1 MENNSIF
8 FKHWNFWKLGTFW
21 KCDDPPPL
29 FLTFPSWNLGTF
41 WIFDD
46 PPPVGNFS
54 KVPSHFIFEG
64 SPLMHNLFFLAIFHV
79 LLQELPDFS
88 ETQKLH
94 QIIWRPTLFCRRDIS
109 HSQVY
114 FEENIISF
122 REVRY
127 LYIGKRN
134 ISLWGKFNFYMR
146 KFYSSTVLLFTNI
159 DMRNN
164 C

>member
-1 MENNSIF
+1 MR
-8 FKHWNFWKLGTFW
+8 WKIMHYF
-21 KCDDPPPL
+21 
-29 FLTFPSWNLGTF
+29 SNLGTF
-41 WIFDD
+41 GILGTLWKVMTPPLFEIF
-46 PPPVGNFS
+46 PTETWELFEFLMTPPVGNFS

-94 QIIWRPTLFCRRDIS
+94 QIIWRSTLFCRRDIS

-134 ISLWGKFNFYMR
+134 ISVWGKFNFYMR